1 MIYRMCIQTEYFA
14 LMTACLHQNVFM
26 RYTPKTHKSMQ
37 LKLKDSDAI
46 PKCWFLLKVNS
57 D

>member
-1 MIYRMCIQTEYFA
+1 MCIQTEYFA